1 MRNVVLKS
9 LLTFSVAGGI
19 LCAILL
25 MVAIISSTQVRAQQT
40 MLSSGERLITVHD
53 NGQDRGILTRATTL
67 RQAFLEA
74 NIAVDP
80 NDLVE
85 PGLDEQL
92 VASNYDV
99 NMYRARPVTVVD
111 GAVRLKVMSPYQTA
125 KQIAFHA
132 GIILQD
138 EDIATLEAHT
148 DMVSEGAGIRMNVTR
163 ATPLTL
169 VLYGTKTTAYT
180 QAKTVGEM
188 LASKNITIASE
199 DTLSVAKETPI
210 QSGMLVELWRNGKQT
225 ATEEHDVAFP
235 VEKIKDADRPM
246 GYKQV
251 KTPGTPGKRT
261 IMFEIEMRDGKE
273 VARKEIQSVITK
285 EPIKQ
290 VEIVGVKSTGG
301 LSKSKGVFF
310 STDSNGV
317 LHRETY
323 YDLPMNVVM
332 SYCGGGTYTVRSDG
346 AKVDKDGYILV
357 AASLP
362 RYPRCSL
369 VETSLGAG
377 KVYDT
382 GGFTSKH
389 PDGFDLATD
398 WSNNDG
404 R

>member
-9 LLTFSVAGGI
+9 LLGLGVAGGI

-25 MVAIISSTQVRAQQT
+25 MVAIISSNQVRAQQAA
-40 MLSSGERLITVHD
+40 LSNGERLITVHD

-67 RQAFLEA
+67 RQAFSEA
-74 NIAVDP
+74 NIYVDQ
-80 NDLVE
+80 NDLIE
-85 PGLDEQL
+85 PSIDEQL

-99 NMYRARPVTVVD
+99 NIYRARPVTVVD
-111 GAVRLKVMSPYQTA
+111 GNVKQKVMSPYQTA

-132 GIILQD
+132 GITLQN
-138 EDIATLEAHT
+138 EDTATLEANT
-148 DMVSEGAGIRMNVTR
+148 NMVSEGAGMQMTISR
-163 ATPLTL
+163 ATEFTL
-169 VLYGTKTTAYT
+169 VLYGTKTISYT
-180 QAKTVGEM
+180 REKTVGDM
-188 LASKNITIASE
+188 LAARNITIAPE
-199 DTLSVAKETPI
+199 DTLSVPKETPI
-210 QSGMLVELWRNGKQT
+210 QAGMVVELWRNGTQT

-235 VEKIKDADRPM
+235 VEKIKDADRPV

-251 KTPGTPGKRT
+251 KTPGIPGKRT
-261 IMFEIEMRDGKE
+261 VTFEIEMRDGKE

-285 EPIKQ
+285 EPVKQ
-290 VEIVGVKSTGG
+290 VEIIGVKSTGG
-301 LSKSKGVFF
+301 LTKGKGVFYF
-310 STDSNGV
+310 TDSNGV

-332 SYCGGGTYTVRSDG
+332 RSCGGTYSVREDG
-346 AKVDKDGYILV
+346 VKVDQSGYVII
-357 AASLP
+357 AANLS
-362 RYPRCSL
+362 RYPRCSI

-382 GGFTSKH
+382 GGFASVH